1 MNRTTRPILAALQA
15 GTRRRNAKVQT
26 HLTLTK
32 SLGHSILLHLPGIR
46 LVVMAMVLI
55 VAMMM
60 CAEGNILTV
69 VSDAITV

>member
-46 LVVMAMVLI
+46 LVAMVLI